1 MAKAKILL
9 KRRKSVRNTKKITR
23 TMEMVSTAK
32 YKQSFG
38 RIQASA
44 PYQAKLREVMADLA
58 GAGAEVSHPL
68 LETRA
73 VRRTLVLLIT
83 SNRGL
88 CGGFNSNLNATARG
102 VLVKER
108 EAGSEVELHV
118 IGKKGIQTF
127 RRRGE
132 KMAFT
137 SDSFGGAFR
146 FADVNAIAETFIQR
160 YSAREIDRVVVV
172 YQKFLSAGRQ
182 VPVAETLLPLETGVT
197 ADAKTGATKAGPADA
212 AAAKRP
218 GPKADAN
225 YIFSPDPTSLMR
237 ELLPAYVK
245 TTLWTNFLQTV
256 VGEHLAR
263 MVAMKNATDAADK
276 LIRSLTRAYNRARQ
290 SQITNEIAELMG
302 GVEALK

>member
-1 MAKAKILL
+1 MAQAKVLL

-58 GAGAEVSHPL
+58 RVGAEVSHPL
-68 LETRA
+68 LEARP
-73 VRRTLVLLIT
+73 VRRTLVLLVT

-88 CGGFNSNLNATARG
+88 CGGYNSNLNMTARAT
-102 VLVKER
+102 LARER
-108 EAGSEVELHV
+108 EAGANVELHV
-118 IGKKGIQTF
+118 VGKKGLQYF
-127 RRRGE
+127 RHRGE
-132 KMAFT
+132 KVAWGN
-137 SDSFGGAFR
+137 DSFGGQFR
-146 FADVNAIAETFIQR
+146 FADVNAIAESFIQR
-160 YSAREIDRVVVV
+160 YSTREIDRVVVV
-172 YQKFLSAGRQ
+172 YQKYLSAGRQ
-182 VPVAETLLPLETGVT
+182 MPVAETLLPLE
-197 ADAKTGATKAGPADA
+197 ADVASGASPAGATQAVKRAARADV
-212 AAAKRP
+212 
-218 GPKADAN
+218 N
-225 YIFSPDPTSLMR
+225 YIFSPDPASLMR

-245 TTLWTNFLQTV
+245 STLWNDFLQSV
-256 VGEHLAR
+256 VGEHRAR

-276 LIRSLTRAYNRARQ
+276 LIRSLTRRYNRARQ

>member
-1 MAKAKILL
+1 MAKAKVLL

-32 YKQSFG
+32 YKQSFV

-44 PYQAKLREVMADLA
+44 PYQEKLREVMADLA

-73 VRRTLVLLIT
+73 VRRAVVLLVT

-88 CGGFNSNLNATARG
+88 CGGYNSNLNALARD
-102 VLVKER
+102 VLEKER
-108 EAGSEVELHV
+108 SGGANAELHV
-118 IGKKGIQTF
+118 VGKKGIQYF
-127 RRRGE
+127 RYRGDTP
-132 KMAFT
+132 AAAY
-137 SDSFGGAFR
+137 DQFGGQFK
-146 FADVNAIAETFIQR
+146 FSDVDAIAEGLIRR
-160 YSAREIDRVVVV
+160 YAAREIDRVTVV
-172 YQKFLSAGRQ
+172 YQRFFSAGRQ
-182 VPVAETLLPLETGVT
+182 RPVAEVLLPL
-197 ADAKTGATKAGPADA
+197 DA
-212 AAAKRP
+212 AVAGEAAAPPALSPSRP
-218 GPKADAN
+218 RADRN
-225 YIFSPDPTSLMR
+225 YIYSPDPTSLLR
-237 ELLPAYVK
+237 ELLPSYVK
-245 TTLWTNFLQTV
+245 ITLWNDFLQAA

-276 LIRSLTRAYNRARQ
+276 LIRTLTRMYNRARQ